1 MTEATPESVIES
13 EFQKVEKTR
22 EGLQGRRPMAEATPE
37 SVIESEFQKV
47 EKTREGLLTK
57 RAEIDQ
63 QLQEVEQRFTNLRN
77 ALAALQGK
85 FNPPTRGPSEQRK
98 SRASSS
104 GRAPRGSREQL
115 KNRISDLLKQHPEG
129 LVANQITTAQVRHRR
144 PDVRCA

>member
-1 MTEATPESVIES
+1 
-13 EFQKVEKTR
+13 
-22 EGLQGRRPMAEATPE
+22 MAEATPE
-37 SVIESEFQKV
+37 SVIEIEFQKV

-85 FNPPTRGPSEQRK
+85 FTPPTRGPSEQRK
-98 SRASSS
+98 SRTSSS

-115 KNRISDLLKQHPEG
+115 KTRISDLLKQHPEG
-129 LVANQITTAQVRHRR
+129 LVANQITTALPDKGIPNLLSLMKKERIISQEARR
-144 PDVRCA
+144 GPYRIA

>member
-1 MTEATPESVIES
+1 MT
-13 EFQKVEKTR
+13 
-22 EGLQGRRPMAEATPE
+22 EATPE

-85 FNPPTRGPSEQRK
+85 FTPRK
-98 SRASSS
+98 SRTSSS

-115 KNRISDLLKQHPEG
+115 KTRISDLLKQHPEG
-129 LVANQITTAQVRHRR
+129 LVANQITTAIPDKGIPNLLSLMKKERIISQEARR
-144 PDVRCA
+144 GPYRIA